1 MRKVMTEAV
10 THSVYSD
17 RKWLQ
22 FMLIRKRDRICVHPI
37 IMRVLWYDGSVFE
50 RMVARWKY

>member
-37 IMRVLWYDGSVFE
+37 IYACFVV
-50 RMVARWKY
+50 

>member
-22 FMLIRKRDRICVHPI
+22 FMLIRKRDRICAHPI
-37 IMRVLWYDGSVFE
+37 IYACFVV
-50 RMVARWKY
+50 

>member
-1 MRKVMTEAV
+1 LCENNRSDVMRKVMTEAV

-37 IMRVLWYDGSVFE
+37 IYACFVV
-50 RMVARWKY
+50 